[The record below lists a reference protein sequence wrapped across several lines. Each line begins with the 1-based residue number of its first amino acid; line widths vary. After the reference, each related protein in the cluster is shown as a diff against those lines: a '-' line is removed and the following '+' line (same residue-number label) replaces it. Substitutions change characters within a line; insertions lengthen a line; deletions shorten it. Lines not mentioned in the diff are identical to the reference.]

1 MSARLSLSRYVAC
14 LLIPMAAACSI
25 KEDRSDCPC
34 RLRLDMSGTA
44 TMSHVKVNVAASDGS
59 LFSDEYVPAGTV
71 AGAGNGHDGAA
82 LIFEIPRGPAEI
94 AAAAGDDGRFSD
106 GNGLRIPLGE
116 ECPPVYTYCSTV
128 DASGEYCEDKIVLS
142 KNYCRISVKMTGES
156 GAVYPFSL
164 ETLGNVSG
172 YGFDMT
178 PEHGDFRYVMN
189 PDAEGIFHVNVP
201 RQYDSS
207 LILRVAEDDRSLR
220 DFAIG
225 EYLEEGGYD
234 WTARELADVELVID
248 YAKADLTLTVEDW
261 EVSFGFNVVI

>member
-1 MSARLSLSRYVAC
+1 MLLDFPYKKQQTLLFFNIANKIYKRYQNELEKNNQIDFADMISLAN
-14 LLIPMAAACSI
+14 
-25 KEDRSDCPC
+25 K
-34 RLRLDMSGTA
+34 
-44 TMSHVKVNVAASDGS
+44 K
-59 LFSDEYVPAGTV
+59 
-71 AGAGNGHDGAA
+71 
-82 LIFEIPRGPAEI
+82 
-94 AAAAGDDGRFSD
+94 
-106 GNGLRIPLGE
+106 
-116 ECPPVYTYCSTV
+116 
-128 DASGEYCEDKIVLS
+128 
-142 KNYCRISVKMTGES
+142 
-156 GAVYPFSL
+156 L

-172 YGFDMT
+172 YGFDMN
-178 PEHGDFRYVMN
+178 PEHGDFRYVME
-189 PDAEGIFHVNVP
+189 PDTEGIFHVNVP

>member
-1 MSARLSLSRYVAC
+1 MKIRIGSRDSRLAVIQSEMVIDAIRAYDPTAQVELVTMKTTGDLILDRPLSQIGGKGLFV
-14 LLIPMAAACSI
+14 
-25 KEDRSDCPC
+25 KE
-34 RLRLDMSGTA
+34 L
-44 TMSHVKVNVAASDGS
+44 
-59 LFSDEYVPAGTV
+59 
-71 AGAGNGHDGAA
+71 
-82 LIFEIPRGPAEI
+82 
-94 AAAAGDDGRFSD
+94 
-106 GNGLRIPLGE
+106 
-116 ECPPVYTYCSTV
+116 
-128 DASGEYCEDKIVLS
+128 DKIVLS

-178 PEHGDFRYVMN
+178 PEHGDFRYVMK
-189 PDAEGIFHVNVP
+189 PDTEGIFHVNVP